1 MIGEHR
7 SSPGSGAMSVEQ
19 IEREFGRLRM
29 NEDGTLGLRA
39 SVLNLV
45 AVTDEASA
53 GEITRVVSRLAGR
66 FPCRAIVMI
75 SDPEEQTANLDI
87 RVSAFCDARG
97 GSGSRVCA
105 EQVEVH
111 AEGSPALH
119 LHSLAGPLLLPD
131 LPVFLWYPGAFSAD
145 SPEFSG
151 MADLADRVIVNSG
164 AAPDHGAC
172 LREIS
177 GLTQNPAMPAVGDLQ
192 WVGLS
197 PWRSLVADLF
207 NPADRLEELERIHRV
222 EILHDPRGESRAL
235 LLAGWLAASLGWR
248 PESARE
254 TGEADGGRE
263 VAFAGPSGEVTV
275 VLDPGSEDA
284 SLRRVRLYGEELT
297 FQVSRHRELSEA
309 MSTVMRGE
317 DLLGER
323 TVQLGFF
330 DQDVILGEELR
341 FRGRDESYAAALRTV
356 VEILDL

>member
-1 MIGEHR
+1 
-7 SSPGSGAMSVEQ
+7 MSVEQ

-75 SDPEEQTANLDI
+75 SDPDEETANLDI

-97 GSGSRVCA
+97 GSGSQVCA

-111 AEGSPALH
+111 TEGPPAHH
-119 LHSLAGPLLLPD
+119 LQSLAGPLLLPD

-145 SPEFSG
+145 SAEFSG

-177 GLTQNPAMPAVGDLQ
+177 GLAQDPAMPAVGDLQ

-197 PWRSLVADLF
+197 PWRSLIADLF
-207 NPADRLEELERIHRV
+207 DPPDRRGELGQIHRV

-235 LLAGWLAASLGWR
+235 LLTGWLAASLGWR

-254 TGEADGGRE
+254 TDRGRE
-263 VAFAGPSGEVTV
+263 FAFAGPSGEVIV
-275 VLDPGSEDA
+275 ALDPGSEDA

-323 TVQLGFF
+323 TVHLGFF
-330 DQDVILGEELR
+330 DQDIILGEELR

-356 VEILDL
+356 VEMIDL

>member
-45 AVTDEASA
+45 AVTDETSA
-53 GEITRVVSRLAGR
+53 GDVTTVVSRLAGR

-75 SDPEEQTANLDI
+75 SDPDEASANLDI
-87 RVSAFCDARG
+87 RISAFCDARG
-97 GSGSRVCA
+97 AGGSQVCA
-105 EQVEVH
+105 EQVEIH
-111 AEGSPALH
+111 AEGPPARH
-119 LHSLAGPLLLPD
+119 LQSLAGPLLLPD

-145 SPEFSG
+145 APEFSG
-151 MADLADRVIVNSG
+151 MAELADRVVVNSG
-164 AAPDHGAC
+164 AASDPGAC

-177 GLTQNPAMPAVGDLQ
+177 GLAQDPGTPAVGDLQ

-197 PWRSLVADLF
+197 PWRSLIADLF
-207 NPADRLEELERIHRV
+207 DPPDRRGELDRVHRM
-222 EILHDPRGESRAL
+222 EILCDPRGESRAL
-235 LLAGWLAASLGWR
+235 LLAGWLAASLDWR
-248 PESARE
+248 PESVEEAGGIRE
-254 TGEADGGRE
+254 F
-263 VAFAGPSGEVTV
+263 AFIGPSGRVTV
-275 VLDPGSEDA
+275 ALDPGSGDA
-284 SLRRVRLYGEELT
+284 SLRRVRLYGEDLT

-309 MSTVMRGE
+309 RSTVMHGG

-323 TVQLGFF
+323 TVHLGFF

-356 VEILDL
+356 VEMLDL